1 MENHNGKLNRVLS
14 QFDILALSF
23 GAMIGWGWVV
33 LTGSWIQSAG
43 TMGALIAFVIGG
55 IIVTLVGLTYA
66 ELTSAMPKIGGEHVF
81 THRALGSKWSFIAS
95 WSIALGY
102 ISVVAFEAVAL
113 PTVVEYLFAD
123 YKVGYLWTVAGW
135 DVYLSWALLGSAG
148 AVVIT
153 AVNYVG
159 IKPAAT
165 FQFIATLMIA
175 LVGLA
180 LIVGG
185 TVTSPPADQLPAFIG
200 GIGGVMAVLIMT
212 PFMFVGFDVIPQA
225 AEEINLPYKKIG
237 SVLILS
243 VVLAIIWYVGMVFG
257 VGRSLGEAQLA
268 ETSLATADAMGAV
281 FGSSFASEILIIA
294 GICGILTSWNSFLIG
309 GSRILYA
316 MAESKM
322 LPSWLGKLH
331 PTYKTPANAI
341 LFIGILS
348 AAAPFFGRK
357 MLVWLVD
364 AGGLSIVI
372 SYLLVAVSF
381 VVLRKRE
388 PNMARPFR
396 AGKSSLVGVLAVIL
410 SLGMAVLYLPGMP
423 AALIW
428 PYEWFIIGGWW
439 LIGIYYLM
447 KTPNQDF
454 HEFHGTQAKQIYE
467 DRQEMM

>member
-1 MENHNGKLNRVLS
+1 MQTNNGKLNRVLS

-43 TMGALIAFVIGG
+43 TAGALIAFVIGG
-55 IIVTLVGLTYA
+55 IMVTMVGLTYA
-66 ELTSAMPKIGGEHVF
+66 ELTSAMPKTGGEHVF
-81 THRALGSKWSFIAS
+81 VHRALGSKWSFIAS

-113 PTVVEYLFAD
+113 PTVVEYLFPD
-123 YKVGYLWTVAGW
+123 YKVGYLWSIAGW

-148 AVVIT
+148 AIVIT

-159 IKPAAT
+159 VKPAAT

-180 LIVGG
+180 LIFGG
-185 TVTSPPADQLPAFIG
+185 AITSPPADQLPAFIG
-200 GIGGVMAVLIMT
+200 GIGGITAVLIMT

-243 VVLAIIWYVGMVFG
+243 VVLAVIWYVGMVFG
-257 VGRSLGEAQLA
+257 VGRSLGQAELA
-268 ETSLATADAMGAV
+268 NTSLATADAMGSI
-281 FGSSFASEILIIA
+281 FNSSFASQLLIIA

-316 MAESKM
+316 MAESEM
-322 LPSWLGKLH
+322 LPAWLGKLH
-331 PTYKTPANAI
+331 PKYKTPANAI
-341 LFIGILS
+341 LFIGFLS
-348 AAAPFFGRK
+348 AIAPFFGRK

-396 AGKSSLVGVLAVIL
+396 AGKSSMVGVIAIVL
-410 SLGMAVLYLPGMP
+410 SVGMAVLYLPGMP

-428 PYEWFIIGGWW
+428 PYEWLIIGGWW
-439 LIGIYYLM
+439 LIGIYYLV

-454 HEFHGTQAKQIYE
+454 HEFHETHHKQHYE
-467 DRQEMM
+467 NRKEMI

>member
-1 MENHNGKLNRVLS
+1 METNNGKLNRVLS

-43 TMGALIAFVIGG
+43 TAGALIAFVIGG
-55 IIVTLVGLTYA
+55 IMVTMVGLTYA
-66 ELTSAMPKIGGEHVF
+66 ELTSAMPKTGGEHVF
-81 THRALGSKWSFIAS
+81 AHRALGSKWSFIAS

-113 PTVVEYLFAD
+113 PTVVEYLLPG
-123 YKVGYLWTVAGW
+123 YKVGYLWSIAGW

-159 IKPAAT
+159 VKPAAT

-180 LIVGG
+180 LIFGG
-185 TVTSPPADQLPAFIG
+185 AVTSPPADQLPAFIG
-200 GIGGVMAVLIMT
+200 GIGGITAVLIMT

-243 VVLAIIWYVGMVFG
+243 VVLAVIWYVGMVFG
-257 VGRSLGEAQLA
+257 VGRSLGETELA
-268 ETSLATADAMGAV
+268 NTSLATADAMGAI
-281 FGSSFASEILIIA
+281 FNSSFASQILIIA

-316 MAESKM
+316 MAESEM
-322 LPSWLGKLH
+322 LPAWLGKIH
-331 PTYKTPANAI
+331 PKYKTPANAI
-341 LFIGILS
+341 LFIGFLS
-348 AAAPFFGRK
+348 AIAPFFGRK

-396 AGKSSLVGVLAVIL
+396 AGKSSIVGVIAVVL

-428 PYEWFIIGGWW
+428 PYEWLIIGGWW
-439 LIGIYYLM
+439 LIGMYYLI

-454 HEFHGTQAKQIYE
+454 HEFHETQNKQHYE
-467 DRQEMM
+467 DRKEMI